1 MLHLHIYV
9 KLETRVVVYAY
20 IYMESHNIYWPVCVM
35 PGDYIIL
42 DNSQYNQ
49 QAGRTPKV
57 DNIIMPCS
65 QLVKYVARGCF
76 CSIPWQRLHAIL
88 FYETLECVCFFII
101 S

>member
-1 MLHLHIYV
+1 MNKSYMLHLYIYV
-9 KLETRVVVYAY
+9 KLETRAVVYAY
-20 IYMESHNIYWPVCVM
+20 IYMESHNMYWPVCVM

-57 DNIIMPCS
+57 DYHNHA
-65 QLVKYVARGCF
+65 LL
-76 CSIPWQRLHAIL
+76 SI
-88 FYETLECVCFFII
+88 